1 MVQIKDGHTI
11 NINEELEKTRQ
22 YQFKYIKATLMLIN
36 EISKGDAGLII
47 EYISE
52 ICPF

>member
-1 MVQIKDGHTI
+1 MVQIKDGETI
-11 NINEELEKTRQ
+11 NIDEELEINRHH
-22 YQFKYIKATLMLIN
+22 QFKYIKATLMLIN